1 MQQEP
6 SPPSAIPADRIPPP
20 PPWQPAAA
28 EEASVLAA
36 HQEAWQRDS
45 LQKELAATRDELEAM
60 RALLDEL
67 PAIFESRFASR
78 MEPLLAQ
85 KQRLL
90 LETDQLRQHLLS
102 LQPASS
108 PASFPALLPGRPIP
122 QGQGSEG
129 PRQAA

>member
-6 SPPSAIPADRIPPP
+6 SQPSAIPADRIPPP

-102 LQPASS
+102 LQPAS
-108 PASFPALLPGRPIP
+108 FPALLPGRPVP

>member
-1 MQQEP
+1 MQQD
-6 SPPSAIPADRIPPP
+6 STKPSAIPADRIPPP
-20 PPWQPAAA
+20 PPWQPAAG

-45 LQKELAATRDELEAM
+45 LRKELAATRDELDAM

-90 LETDQLRQHLLS
+90 LETDQLRQQLLS
-102 LQPASS
+102 LQPAGN
-108 PASFPALLPGRPIP
+108 PGSFPALLPGRPVP
-122 QGQGSEG
+122 QGQAGKG